1 MLLGNLRSIS
11 LELTRR
17 SEKHCINL
25 VPGQKLCSKCQARIS
40 SLSKEKNDQIEENY
54 EGEAMPSD
62 EDVSEIEKSFARE
75 QDRSQL
81 EECFSTMGMSS
92 IKSGSLPS
100 SSKVS
105 VGKRKL
111 EAAVSSMK
119 TKIARSLDIPP
130 EKIDYLMT
138 LFADKT
144 KSVETSR
151 AKIQIVTL

>member
-17 SEKHCINL
+17 SEKLCINL
-25 VPGQKLCSKCQARIS
+25 VPGQKLCSKCPARIS
-40 SLSKEKNDQIEENY
+40 SLIKEKNDQIEENY

-81 EECFSTMGMSS
+81 EECFSAMGMSP

-100 SSKVS
+100 SSKVT
-105 VGKRKL
+105 VGKRKI

-119 TKIARSLDIPP
+119 TKIARSLEIPP
-130 EKIDYLMT
+130 EKIEIS
-138 LFADKT
+138 
-144 KSVETSR
+144 KSTMATCSHW
-151 AKIQIVTL
+151 